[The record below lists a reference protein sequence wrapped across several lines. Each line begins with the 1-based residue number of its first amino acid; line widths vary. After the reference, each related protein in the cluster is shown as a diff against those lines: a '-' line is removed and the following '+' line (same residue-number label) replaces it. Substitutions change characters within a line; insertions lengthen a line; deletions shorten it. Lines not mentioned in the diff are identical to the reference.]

1 MKLFHFGLMPLAAYL
16 ALACVVRAETGNA
29 EEGMAVFKQRC
40 AACHEVEAGVNKVGP
55 DLRGVWGRT
64 SGTFAG
70 FLYSEAMANAGVI
83 WDEANL
89 TLFLLNPKKFVPKN
103 KMAFNGLK
111 RPGELE
117 DILEYLKAIKP

>member
-1 MKLFHFGLMPLAAYL
+1 MKPFRFSLILLAAHL
-16 ALACVVRAETGNA
+16 AVVCVARAETGNA

-64 SGTFAG
+64 SGTFKG
-70 FLYSEAMANAGVI
+70 FPYSEAMASAGVI

-89 TLFLLNPKKFVPKN
+89 TQFLLNPKKFVPKN

-117 DILEYLKAIKP
+117 DILEYLKALKP